1 MLCSHCVV
9 QYRNSQ
15 THWTLEVH
23 FLACA
28 MIAMIV
34 YVKLREQCPSL
45 LFNFPQT
52 FSHSTNSRMSLNSFK
67 LSTGLYTLDHEPM
80 SFWEMNRIWSLLI
93 CVIIKTISVFFSC
106 PLQFE
111 NKNVSN
117 CVFVVIDMVMLFSS
131 FCFGSTY

>member
-1 MLCSHCVV
+1 MGKGGGGGVFLPVLCSHCVV

-28 MIAMIV
+28 MIV
-34 YVKLREQCPSL
+34 YVKLREQCPSLL

-80 SFWEMNRIWSLLI
+80 SFWEMNRIWSPVLM
-93 CVIIKTISVFFSC
+93 CDHKNNISGFFL
-106 PLQFE
+106 PFA
-111 NKNVSN
+111 
-117 CVFVVIDMVMLFSS
+117 I
-131 FCFGSTY
+131 